1 MTAFA
6 DSSLFLLPAPGSW
19 TGATLVLAFIF
30 AHFVG
35 DFVLQSAAMAV
46 GKAPGGDSHVAW
58 GWWLT
63 AHASCHGLLI
73 LLLSGSW
80 IFGLAEALSHACI
93 DWLKIQG
100 KLSFATDQIL
110 HLICK
115 GLWFTLLVLL

>member
-1 MTAFA
+1 MNAFA
-6 DSSLFLLPAPGSW
+6 DSTLPLLPAPGSW
-19 TGATLVLAFIF
+19 AGANLLVAFIF

-35 DFVLQSAAMAV
+35 DFVFQSAAMAV
-46 GKAPGGDSHVAW
+46 GKTPGGDSHVAW

-80 IFGLAEALSHACI
+80 ILGLAEALSHTCI

-100 KLSFATDQIL
+100 KLSFAADQIL

-115 GLWFTLLVLL
+115 GLWFGLLVLR

>member
-1 MTAFA
+1 MTASA
-6 DSSLFLLPAPGSW
+6 ESSLLLLPTPGSW
-19 TGATLVLAFIF
+19 SGANLLLAFIF

-80 IFGLAEALSHACI
+80 VLGLAEALSHACI

-100 KLSFATDQIL
+100 RLSFTADQIL
-110 HLICK
+110 HLALK
-115 GLWFTLLVLL
+115 GLWFTLIILF

>member
-1 MTAFA
+1 MTASA
-6 DSSLFLLPAPGSW
+6 ESSLLLLPTPGSW
-19 TGATLVLAFIF
+19 SGANLLLAFIF

-80 IFGLAEALSHACI
+80 VLGLAEALSHACI

-100 KLSFATDQIL
+100 RLSFTADQIL
-110 HLICK
+110 HLALK
-115 GLWFTLLVLL
+115 GLWFSLIILF